1 MMSRQLAGLVNE
13 NIRPNGS
20 VTIWFQL
27 SEQQGHI
34 KACLRSSGIF
44 YFFILTLSHRYR

>member
-27 SEQQGHI
+27 LGTRPYQSMRVCV
-34 KACLRSSGIF
+34 ALVSFIF
-44 YFFILTLSHRYR
+44 LY